1 MGEAYLDWQKKSG
14 GIKLNDVIEEYR
26 YVAAG
31 KQIKAGDLV
40 NYINGIAG
48 KTDYGESVDTQLS
61 TETNSGYAISAAKL
75 DENRVFVAH
84 SYGTSYY
91 LYGVV
96 VTIDGASITYGTD
109 TELCNVELSGAK
121 ISIAVLDENRVFVAH
136 SYSSYYLYG
145 MVVTINNTTIVKGN
159 DTVLGSVQNAGYVIS
174 VELLKNGNIFIAHSY
189 GQSVHLYGI
198 VCTISGTTI
207 TTGTDT
213 SIVTGTSNTGQRI
226 STCLLPN
233 GNVFIAHSYGSNYY
247 LYGIVVSIS
256 GTTIT
261 AGSDTALVSSQ
272 YAGSYI
278 STCLLLNGNVFIAH
292 SYGSGYYLQG
302 RLISI
307 SGTTI
312 SELDNLILRNSA
324 YTAYAISTHLLPNG
338 DVFIA
343 HSGDFVPNETTYYL
357 YGIIVSV
364 SNNRIVA
371 GTDIELI
378 NTRNAGSRISS
389 LLLDNGTI
397 FIAHSNSSSYYLNAQ
412 MWGIDEE
419 NNIPTNHIVAT
430 EYEQQV
436 TPAIEPPF
444 NAVALSSGVGGTDTE
459 HNEQVKIARL
469 LQTIQGN
476 ILPTSWTKVSKMQYV
491 ASNGDKIIFGS
502 DNSSALLVPDLY
514 ATNNPLGNVCDGN
527 PETYFQ
533 FSRYG
538 TGDSTA
544 NCWIEFDLHTPVAI
558 TKYKSR
564 GFPTVGGSI
573 VKSCYFQGSND
584 GETWE
589 TLPLIAE
596 KSLENYMIEVTIN
609 NTKAWSKYRF
619 YMNIALP
626 TKGSSGGVGAN
637 EFQVSECLE
646 VIQ

>member
-1 MGEAYLDWQKKSG
+1 MEAYLDWQKKSG

-48 KTDYGESVDTQLS
+48 KTDYGESVDTAIDN
-61 TETNSGYAISAAKL
+61 TNTYTGYAISAVKL

-174 VELLKNGNIFIAHSY
+174 VELLKNGNIFIAHSH

-213 SIVTGTSNTGQRI
+213 PIVIGTSNTGQRI

-247 LYGIVVSIS
+247 LYGIVCTIS

-261 AGSDTALVSSQ
+261 SGSDTALVSSQ

-278 STCLLLNGNVFIAH
+278 STCLLPNGNVFIAH
-292 SYGSGYYLQG
+292 SYSSGYYLQG

-324 YTAYAISTHLLPNG
+324 YTAYAMSTHLLPNG

-343 HSGDFVPNETTYYL
+343 HSGDFAPNETTYYL

-397 FIAHSNSSSYYLNAQ
+397 FIAHSNNTSYYLNAQ
-412 MWGIDEE
+412 IWGIDYE
-419 NNIPTNHIVAT
+419 NNIPTNNIIAT
-430 EYEQQV
+430 QTEQQV
-436 TPAIEPPF
+436 TSAIEPPF

-459 HNEQVKIARL
+459 HNEQVKIAFMAGLKAINGKFVSDKNGRL
-469 LQTIQGN
+469 IVPKGGN
-476 ILPTSWTKVSKMQYV
+476 
-491 ASNGDKIIFGS
+491 
-502 DNSSALLVPDLY
+502 
-514 ATNNPLGNVCDGN
+514 
-527 PETYFQ
+527 E
-533 FSRYG
+533 
-538 TGDSTA
+538 
-544 NCWIEFDLHTPVAI
+544 
-558 TKYKSR
+558 
-564 GFPTVGGSI
+564 
-573 VKSCYFQGSND
+573 
-584 GETWE
+584 
-589 TLPLIAE
+589 
-596 KSLENYMIEVTIN
+596 
-609 NTKAWSKYRF
+609 
-619 YMNIALP
+619 
-626 TKGSSGGVGAN
+626 
-637 EFQVSECLE
+637 
-646 VIQ
+646 